1 MPQPFIQLVPSASR
15 TAAGNGERFDLAAI
29 LGVNLQVGLPPCFV
43 FACDVTAVSGTSPTM
58 TCILEDSTDG
68 GVTWNTVLSLTAQ
81 TAISRQ
87 VGRLGLT
94 AASWPFNPR
103 CCRIRWT
110 MGGTTPNFTFRV
122 TGVLL

>member
-1 MPQPFIQLVPSASR
+1 MPQNFIQLVPSASR
-15 TAAGNGERFDLAAI
+15 TAAGNGDRLDLAQLFGVDLQ
-29 LGVNLQVGLPPCFV
+29 LGLSPRLV
-43 FACDVTAVSGTSPTM
+43 FACDVTAVTGTSPTM

-68 GVTWNTVLSLTAQ
+68 GVTWNTVISLTAQ
-81 TAISRQ
+81 TNVSRQ

-94 AASWPFNPR
+94 AANWPFNPQ